1 VWSELANSSAHGAA
15 EVRDESN
22 RTSLTLD
29 LSPWISSGTVFLRF
43 RDPSPQDGWG
53 PLLLQMTLQP
63 AGGDERTPWPPD
75 APLALRDGYCIAY
88 GKPARGAEVFVAGEG
103 GRAVAF
109 GASSGAGRVMAIGAP
124 PVLFAS
130 SKAKSDILRGVYRQ
144 LCADAGFRLALDGSL
159 HLVRGRLH
167 IVYPTDK
174 PVSLKGT
181 FLRVLSAEQ
190 EIVRDPVVSLR
201 CPELLMDTRSS
212 GTQTGG
218 MGLVFSSARLREEK
232 AAGDKLE
239 LVVEGPERIP
249 GAVTVSLGG
258 ATSATVA
265 ARRVSDGAAVE
276 TTATLDGSRGFARV
290 VFPNHPEG
298 VHLRLAPHAR

>member
-1 VWSELANSSAHGAA
+1 MRVQAEVTHNDVVEASANESVWSELANSSAHGAA

-29 LSPWISSGTVFLRF
+29 LSPDIERHGLSAIPRPVA
-43 RDPSPQDGWG
+43 QDGWG

-190 EIVRDPVVSLR
+190 EIVRDPV
-201 CPELLMDTRSS
+201 P
-212 GTQTGG
+212 
-218 MGLVFSSARLREEK
+218 
-232 AAGDKLE
+232 
-239 LVVEGPERIP
+239 
-249 GAVTVSLGG
+249 
-258 ATSATVA
+258 
-265 ARRVSDGAAVE
+265 
-276 TTATLDGSRGFARV
+276 
-290 VFPNHPEG
+290 
-298 VHLRLAPHAR
+298 